1 MEFQNMSDVKYTQGK
16 IADFGYEDFKGKDT
30 FYLVLQNEQGQNL
43 PPVRGKGLEEAFKQV
58 DNLQKGDSVNLK
70 DMGIDEVT
78 KKRMW
83 EVERHEPYQNL
94 ENAIEHDVERDLQK
108 IQTLDK
114 TKEESDEKV
123 VSTSKQRTTD
133 LDQNLPD
140 SIKYN
145 YVAISK
151 NRFMKDEKINYYDKS
166 DPDKVNIAF
175 EDRKNGLHTSRQDE
189 KTIKAMMDLAESK
202 GWTAIKLKGT
212 EEFKQKAWL
221 EASLRGIETKGYEP
235 TEKDKAELIAKQE
248 ARTVNQVEATAV
260 KEPTSKEI
268 PEPVAQQ
275 PIVPKEPVSHEQATQ
290 MVYAELLKNG
300 WQMQKVDSRAGE
312 YPSKTMTDEQ
322 GREHQVYV
330 SSHDYTIHM
339 NTPYLNQHE
348 PTSRGKEVLHIN
360 YSSDEAKQTA
370 ERLEQ
375 EYQKFNTEYTKSKE
389 ESFIKPKEILA
400 ETAITAVT
408 PAPLQSVVGAG
419 FLAKDVNN
427 ITEYASEK
435 IEDLSKDI
443 KAQIRKITQDGYR
456 DGSITNRLD
465 LVKALT
471 VRGYEVVKE
480 NEKSI
485 RLKIPNSEQHLTLKG
500 EMFTKDFDAIK
511 QLKASLE
518 PEAIKERFPQ
528 ISDVGI
534 AQITAWKNHVTGQY
548 TTPQAQQE
556 ILHRLDSSV
565 KEVANGKDLGM
576 PPIPANEIK
585 PDIEVQINTGDK
597 SRSR

>member
-1 MEFQNMSDVKYTQGK
+1 MSDVKYTQGK

-94 ENAIEHDVERDLQK
+94 DNAIERDVERDLQK
-108 IQTLDK
+108 VQTVDK
-114 TKEESDEKV
+114 TNENDEKTFLRPKERAV
-123 VSTSKQRTTD
+123 ELGES
-133 LDQNLPD
+133 LPD
-140 SIKYN
+140 SIKFN
-145 YVAISK
+145 YVGIPK
-151 NRFMKDEKINYYDKS
+151 NRFMRDEKVNYYDKS
-166 DPDKVNIAF
+166 DTEQVNIAF

-189 KTIKAMMDLAESK
+189 KTVKAMMDLAESK

-260 KEPTSKEI
+260 KEPAPKEI

-275 PIVPKEPVSHEQATQ
+275 PIAPKEPVSHEQASQ
-290 MVYAELLKNG
+290 MVYDELLKNG
-300 WQMQKVDSRAGE
+300 WEMKAVDGKVGE
-312 YPSKTMTDEQ
+312 YPSRTMTDEQ
-322 GREHQVYV
+322 GETHQIYI
-330 SSHDYTIHM
+330 SAHDYSM
-339 NTPYLNQHE
+339 NMHTPYLGQNQPTVVDHE
-348 PTSRGKEVLHIN
+348 QLHIN
-360 YSSDEAKQTA
+360 YTQDEAKQLA
-370 ERLEQ
+370 GRWEE
-375 EYQKFNTEYTKSKE
+375 EYQKFTAEYGEKSQE
-389 ESFIKPKEILA
+389 EQLIKPKEIMA
-400 ETAITAVT
+400 EMAVTTAT
-408 PAPLQSVVGAG
+408 PAPLQPVVGAG
-419 FLAKDVNN
+419 FLAKDVTEV
-427 ITEYASEK
+427 TEYANEK
-435 IEDLSKDI
+435 VQDVAKDI

-456 DGSITNRLD
+456 DGSIANRND
-465 LVKALT
+465 LVKTLIE
-471 VRGYEVVKE
+471 RGFEVVKE

-485 RLKIPNSEQHLTLKG
+485 RLSIPNSDQHLTLKG

-511 QLKASLE
+511 QLKKSLE
-518 PEAIKERFPQ
+518 PEAIKERYPH

-534 AQITAWKNHVTGQY
+534 AQITAWKDHIMGKY

-565 KEVANGKDLGM
+565 KDVANGKDLGM
-576 PPIPANEIK
+576 PPIPVNEIK
-585 PDIEVQINTGDK
+585 PEIDVQINTGDK

>member
-1 MEFQNMSDVKYTQGK
+1 MSDVKYTQGK

-30 FYLVLQNEQGQNL
+30 FYLVLQNEQGQNM

-58 DNLQKGDSVNLK
+58 DNLKKGDSVNLK

-94 ENAIEHDVERDLQK
+94 ENAIERDVERELQK
-108 IQTLDK
+108 TPTVEK
-114 TKEESDEKV
+114 TKENDEPVKLQ
-123 VSTSKQRTTD
+123 KPK
-133 LDQNLPD
+133 LAEFEAGLPD
-140 SIKYN
+140 SIKNN
-145 YVAISK
+145 YVAVFK
-151 NRFMKDEKINYYDKS
+151 NRFLQDEKINYYDKS

-189 KTIKAMMDLAESK
+189 KTIKAMMDLTESK

-260 KEPTSKEI
+260 KEPVLTIKEQLEI
-268 PEPVAQQ
+268 ETHTQNVPMEKAKINLDDVFNPNFNRDENGNVIDKELDDLHHEAMVNHMVQQ
-275 PIVPKEPVSHEQATQ
+275 VEE
-290 MVYAELLKNG
+290 
-300 WQMQKVDSRAGE
+300 
-312 YPSKTMTDEQ
+312 
-322 GREHQVYV
+322 
-330 SSHDYTIHM
+330 
-339 NTPYLNQHE
+339 NQR
-348 PTSRGKEVLHIN
+348 TNNK
-360 YSSDEAKQTA
+360 SD
-370 ERLEQ
+370 
-375 EYQKFNTEYTKSKE
+375 
-389 ESFIKPKEILA
+389 
-400 ETAITAVT
+400 
-408 PAPLQSVVGAG
+408 
-419 FLAKDVNN
+419 
-427 ITEYASEK
+427 
-435 IEDLSKDI
+435 KDI
-443 KAQIRKITQDGYR
+443 KAEIREITQNGYKA
-456 DGSITNRLD
+456 GIITNRND
-465 LVKALT
+465 LVNTLT
-471 VRGYEVVKE
+471 DHGYEVIKE

-485 RLKIPNSEQHLTLKG
+485 RLKIPNSDQHLTLKG
-500 EMFTKDFDAIK
+500 EMFTKDFDALK
-511 QLKASLE
+511 QLKASLD
-518 PEAIKERFPQ
+518 PEAIKERYPQ

-534 AQITAWKNHVTGQY
+534 AQITAWKDHIMGKY

-565 KEVANGKDLGM
+565 KDVANGKDLGM

-585 PDIEVQINTGDK
+585 PDIDVQINTGDK

>member
-1 MEFQNMSDVKYTQGK
+1 MSDVKYTQGK

-94 ENAIEHDVERDLQK
+94 DNAIEHDVERDLQK
-108 IQTLDK
+108 VQTVDK
-114 TKEESDEKV
+114 TNENDEKTV
-123 VSTSKQRTTD
+123 LRPKERAVELGES
-133 LDQNLPD
+133 LPD
-140 SIKYN
+140 SIKFN
-145 YVAISK
+145 YVGIPK
-151 NRFMKDEKINYYDKS
+151 NRFMRDEKVNYYDKS
-166 DPDKVNIAF
+166 DTEQVNIAF

-189 KTIKAMMDLAESK
+189 KTVKAMMDLAESK

-212 EEFKQKAWL
+212 GEFKQKAWL
-221 EASLRGIETKGYEP
+221 EASLRGIETKGYDP

-260 KEPTSKEI
+260 KEPPPTEI

-275 PIVPKEPVSHEQATQ
+275 PIAPKEPVSHEQA
-290 MVYAELLKNG
+290 
-300 WQMQKVDSRAGE
+300 S
-312 YPSKTMTDEQ
+312 
-322 GREHQVYV
+322 QV
-330 SSHDYTIHM
+330 
-339 NTPYLNQHE
+339 
-348 PTSRGKEVLHIN
+348 
-360 YSSDEAKQTA
+360 
-370 ERLEQ
+370 
-375 EYQKFNTEYTKSKE
+375 
-389 ESFIKPKEILA
+389 
-400 ETAITAVT
+400 
-408 PAPLQSVVGAG
+408 
-419 FLAKDVNN
+419 
-427 ITEYASEK
+427 TEYANEK
-435 IEDLSKDI
+435 VQDVAKDI

-456 DGSITNRLD
+456 DGSIANRND
-465 LVKALT
+465 LVKTLIE
-471 VRGYEVVKE
+471 RGFEVVKE

-485 RLKIPNSEQHLTLKG
+485 RLSIPNSDQHLTLKG

-511 QLKASLE
+511 QLKTSLE
-518 PEAIKERFPQ
+518 PEAIKERYPQ

-534 AQITAWKNHVTGQY
+534 AQITAWKDHIMGKY

-565 KEVANGKDLGM
+565 KDVANGKDLGM

-585 PDIEVQINTGDK
+585 PDIDVQINTGDK